1 MLYSTLETI
10 TVASTDRRVTYVAP
24 GRFEAPNWSKDN
36 MLVFNGDGR
45 LHRIPVDGGKVET
58 IDTGIATR
66 LNNDHAISPDGTMV
80 AISDQSQEQH
90 QSLIYVAPIGGG
102 PARRVTRR
110 GHRISTGGRRMARR
124 WHSAESATATSTST
138 RFRRR
143 AAKRR
148 G

>member
-45 LHRIPVDGGKVET
+45 LHRIPVDGGKPVA

-102 PARRVTRR
+102 PARR